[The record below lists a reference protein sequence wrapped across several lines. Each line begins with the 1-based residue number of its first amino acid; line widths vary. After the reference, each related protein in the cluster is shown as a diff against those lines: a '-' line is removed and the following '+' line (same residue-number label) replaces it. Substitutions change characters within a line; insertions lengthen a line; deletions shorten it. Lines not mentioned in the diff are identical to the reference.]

1 MNRQAS
7 VDALSLAFDG
17 ISTTPYGRRK
27 SVDDVTTSFGFNKAS
42 PFGKMLDVVRREATV
57 AGLWNED
64 MHRDLPKRWE
74 KHGNIIVFPQNS
86 FQHKNWRLM
95 GRELWRLVAESLN
108 TERVGRKRQIAD
120 DELRTP
126 HVDLLYGQHGWVE
139 HIDNGIKFNYDVT
152 KCMFNIGNAAER
164 YRIGELDCH
173 SEVIVDMFA
182 GIGYYTL
189 PFLVNAGAKHVYA
202 VDWNDDATEALKKS
216 LEANDCAERCTVLEG
231 DCRRVCPSGVADRV
245 NMALIPTTRPHWLTA
260 CKCLKPSGGVMHIHE
275 TIRTIKKAKS
285 PEKML
290 RLKRKPKVSRT
301 ESLGSVSE
309 ETTATDSDDVF
320 ILPKQDANNNTSVS
334 PSSSVTTVLSSED
347 HGFCDEV
354 PSPTKRKFS
363 RSASIVE
370 ELENREL
377 PPPFIS
383 EALKKDGH
391 WDAIPQNYRDF
402 AIDCATRIIGYL
414 NNIHLL
420 EGQVFTCTI
429 DRLEKLKTYT
439 KHTDHV
445 NYRDFAIDCATRIIG
460 YLNNIHLLEGQV
472 FTCTIDRLEKLKTY
486 TKHTDHVV
494 LDVTCRPQSELTVF
508 ADKVA

>member
-27 SVDDVTTSFGFNKAS
+27 SVDEVTTSFGFNKAS

-139 HIDNGIKFNYDVT
+139 HVDNGIKFNYDVT

-164 YRIGELDCH
+164 HRLGDLDCH

-189 PFLVNAGAKHVYA
+189 PFLINASAKHVYA

-216 LEANDCAERCTVLEG
+216 LEANDCADRCTVLEG
-231 DCRRVCPSGVADRV
+231 DCRRVSPTGLADRV

-260 CKCLKPSGGVMHIHE
+260 CKCLKPKGGVIHIHE
-275 TIRTIKKAKS
+275 TIRTMKKAKS
-285 PEKML
+285 PEKMM
-290 RLKRKPKVSRT
+290 RLKRKAKVSRT

-309 ETTATDSDDVF
+309 ELATTDSDDVF
-320 ILPKQDANNNTSVS
+320 ILPKKEPNNNNVS
-334 PSSSVTTVLSSED
+334 PSSSITTVLSSD
-347 HGFCDEV
+347 GPPSCDEV

-377 PPPFIS
+377 PPPFIGD
-383 EALKKDGH
+383 AIKQNGH
-391 WDAIPQNYRDF
+391 WDALPQTYRDF
-402 AIDCATRIIGYL
+402 AVDCASKIIGYL

-420 EGQVFTCTI
+420 DGQVYTCTI
-429 DRLEKLKTYT
+429 ERM
-439 KHTDHV
+439 
-445 NYRDFAIDCATRIIG
+445 
-460 YLNNIHLLEGQV
+460 
-472 FTCTIDRLEKLKTY
+472 EKLKTY

-494 LDVTCRPQSELTVF
+494 LDVTCRPESELVVF
-508 ADKVA
+508 ADKFA